1 MGSTNELKASI
12 STVDVL
18 RQCNTYV
25 FDCDGVLWDSNKL
38 LPGAVDLVNYLLE
51 TDRHVFLITN
61 NSTKSVE
68 QYSEKCCRLGLPVS
82 EKNIVCSSN
91 VAATYLQSKGISGP
105 IYVIG
110 HDGVGLELD
119 KCGITH
125 FGIGPDD
132 PLNSDPLYGICLDP
146 NTSGVLVGFDDHF
159 NYRKLLKATSYI
171 ARGVPFFATNEDA
184 QLPAGD
190 TVLPACLVMLLFFSI
205 IFLVRLYAASSSS
218 PGTGAIVAAV
228 KFASGKDPIVMGK
241 PHQPTFDM
249 LCRLHNIKVE
259 KTIMVGDR
267 LDTDIMFG
275 NRFRMHTACVMTG
288 VTDAELLAKI
298 QTDPTAVE
306 LRPSFTFQSV
316 EELFK
321 TLHLAERG

>member
-1 MGSTNELKASI
+1 MGSTDKLKTSI
-12 STVDVL
+12 SAPDVL
-18 RQCNTYV
+18 RQCRTYL
-25 FDCDGVLWDSNKL
+25 FDCDGVLWDANKL
-38 LPGAVDLVNYLLE
+38 LPGAVDLINYLLE

-68 QYSEKCCRLGLPVS
+68 QYAEKCCLLGLPVS
-82 EKNIVCSSN
+82 EKNIICSSN
-91 VAATYLQSKGISGP
+91 VAAAYLQSKGISGP

-119 KCGITH
+119 KCGIKH

-132 PLNSDPLYGICLDP
+132 PLDNDPLDGIHLDP
-146 NTSGVLVGFDDHF
+146 NTSCVLVGFDDQF

-171 ARGVPFFATNEDA
+171 ARGIPFFATNEDA

-190 TVLPACLVMLLFFSI
+190 TVLPACLVVLLLFSV
-205 IFLVRLYAASSSS
+205 IFLVRLYAASSSP

-228 KFASGKDPIVMGK
+228 KFASGKDPIIMGK

-249 LCRLHNIKVE
+249 LCRLHNIEVE
-259 KTIMVGDR
+259 KTIMIGDR

-275 NRFRMHTACVMTG
+275 NRFRMHTVCVMTG
-288 VTDAELLAKI
+288 VTDAELVAKV
-298 QTDPTAVE
+298 QSDPTAVE

-316 EELFK
+316 EDLFE
-321 TLHLAERG
+321 TLRLAERC

>member
-1 MGSTNELKASI
+1 MGSTNKLKASI
-12 STVDVL
+12 STADVL

-25 FDCDGVLWDSNKL
+25 FDCDGVLWDANKL

-125 FGIGPDD
+125 FGIG
-132 PLNSDPLYGICLDP
+132 
-146 NTSGVLVGFDDHF
+146 TSGVLVGFDDHF

-171 ARGVPFFATNEDA
+171 AKGVPFFATNEDA

-190 TVLPACLVMLLFFSI
+190 TVL
-205 IFLVRLYAASSSS
+205 

-249 LCRLHNIKVE
+249 LCRLHNIEVE
-259 KTIMVGDR
+259 KTVMIGDR

-288 VTDAELLAKI
+288 VTDAELLAEI
-298 QTDPTAVE
+298 QTDPNAVA

-316 EELFK
+316 EELFE

>member
-1 MGSTNELKASI
+1 MGPTDKLKASI
-12 STVDVL
+12 SAPDVL
-18 RQCNTYV
+18 RQCRTYV
-25 FDCDGVLWDSNKL
+25 FDCDGVLWHENHL
-38 LPGAVDLVNYLLE
+38 LPGAVDLINYLLE

-68 QYSEKCCRLGLPVS
+68 QYAEKCYRLGLPVS
-82 EKNIVCSSN
+82 EESIICSSN
-91 VAATYLQSKGISGP
+91 VAATYLKSKGISGP
-105 IYVIG
+105 IYVLG

-125 FGIGPDD
+125 FGIGPDH
-132 PLNSDPLYGICLDP
+132 PLNSDPLDGIRLDP
-146 NTSGVLVGFDDHF
+146 NTSGVLVGFDGHF

-171 ARGVPFFATNEDA
+171 SRGVPFFATNEDA

-190 TVLPACLVMLLFFSI
+190 TVL
-205 IFLVRLYAASSSS
+205 

-241 PHQPTFDM
+241 PHRPTFDL
-249 LCRLHNIKVE
+249 LCKLHNIEVE

-267 LDTDIMFG
+267 LDTDILFG

-288 VTDAELLAKI
+288 VTDAELLSKV

-306 LRPSFTFQSV
+306 LRPSLTFQSV
-316 EELFK
+316 EELFE
-321 TLHLAERG
+321 TLRLAERC